1 MQRFMKQSFV
11 LIFFLLI
18 LTACGDTNTEEEDAN
33 LSENE
38 EENIEDTDDDDSAD
52 QEAEER
58 EKEKEEKRKEKEE
71 EERKKQEEAERENDD
86 NDDDDD
92 QKDSGGF
99 GKFTGEE
106 STSKDQEDYDAL
118 EATDDD
124 LEIVQDDDVTKDE
137 DLILKEIYGTATESN
152 DGFEYDEENGYH
164 ILHLQTGLTNYTNS
178 NVFKEKWI
186 AFALPNGVSVPDVDE
201 VPSGVVIVTLPDGHE
216 GVAVKIPNIDGIDS
230 ETLFIELPLIGE
242 PDDND
247 PNNNLYLYNAD
258 GNEHSSQL
266 IGEINSQRDID
277 FTKLEEK

>member
-18 LTACGDTNTEEEDAN
+18 LTACGDTDTEKEDAN

-38 EENIEDTDDDDSAD
+38 EENIEETDDDDSTD

-71 EERKKQEEAERENDD
+71 EERKKQEEAEREND
-86 NDDDDD
+86 DDDDD

-230 ETLFIELPLIGE
+230 ETLFIDLPLIGE

-266 IGEINSQRDID
+266 IGEINSQREID
-277 FTKLEEK
+277 FTQLEEK

>member
-11 LIFFLLI
+11 FIFFLLI
-18 LTACGDTNTEEEDAN
+18 LTACGDKDAEEEDVN

-38 EENIEDTDDDDSAD
+38 EENIEESDDEDSAD

-58 EKEKEEKRKEKEE
+58 EKEEKRKEKEE
-71 EERKKQEEAERENDD
+71 EERKKREEAERE
-86 NDDDDD
+86 DDDSDD
-92 QKDSGGF
+92 DHKDSGDF
-99 GKFTGEE
+99 GKFTGDE
-106 STSKDQEDYDAL
+106 STSKEQEDHEAL

-137 DLILKEIYGTATESN
+137 DLNLKEIHGTASESK
-152 DGFEYDEENGYH
+152 DGFEYDKEHGYH
-164 ILHLQTGLTNYTNS
+164 ILHLQVGLTNYTSS

-201 VPSGVVIVTLPDGHE
+201 VPSGIVIVTLPDGHE
-216 GVAVKIPNIDGIDS
+216 GVAVKIPTIDGIDS
-230 ETLFIELPLIGE
+230 ETLFLELPLIGE

-277 FTKLEEK
+277 FTQLEEK